1 MVSSPPVDDWAGR
14 ATLRGY
20 GLLGKNRVFPLI
32 SAHFRSFPLISAHFG
47 CAGRWCW
54 WAENRVFPLIPV
66 RFSCAGRWCWWA
78 KNRVFSAHSHSNGL
92 IRMAN
97 AHVFYYAEVN
107 VTGCISGW
115 QGEGVSGWC
124 AGSGGSGLGVRGRR
138 PALWV
143 PAFAGM
149 TGGGGET
156 QEALCFNYQLNG
168 CCGIIRALPH
178 PTQES
183 AQ

>member
-1 MVSSPPVDDWAGR
+1 M
-14 ATLRGY
+14 
-20 GLLGKNRVFPLI
+20 F
-32 SAHFRSFPLISAHFG
+32 FRSFPLISAHFG
-47 CAGRWCW
+47 CAGAGAGGRKNC
-54 WAENRVFPLIPV
+54 VFPLISA
-66 RFSCAGRWCWWA
+66 RFSCAGAGAGGR
-78 KNRVFSAHSHSNGL
+78 KTVFSRSFPLISTHSHSNGL
-92 IRMAN
+92 IRMASV
-97 AHVFYYAEVN
+97 HVFYYAEVN
-107 VTGCISGW
+107 VTGCISSW

-124 AGSGGSGLGVRGRR
+124 AGSGGSGSGVRGRR

-168 CCGIIRALPH
+168 CCGIIRALSH
-178 PTQES
+178 TTQES

>member
-1 MVSSPPVDDWAGR
+1 M
-14 ATLRGY
+14 
-20 GLLGKNRVFPLI
+20 F
-32 SAHFRSFPLISAHFG
+32 FRSFPLISAHIRSF
-47 CAGRWCW
+47 WLCW
-54 WAENRVFPLIPV
+54 ALVLVGEETVFSRSFPLISA

-78 KNRVFSAHSHSNGL
+78 KNRVFPLISTHFHSNGL
-92 IRMAN
+92 IRMASV
-97 AHVFYYAEVN
+97 HVFYYAEVN

-178 PTQES
+178 TTQES